1 MKKIVNNKDSVAE
14 KQEQANP
21 IEEAGNLNSEEVQ
34 VITDS
39 ENKTPTVS
47 TKNMDDILNTIT
59 EEFNLFEKGY
69 SLTSFKE
76 TNKNSTITLSNG
88 KYDLSVTI
96 H

>member
-1 MKKIVNNKDSVAE
+1 MKKIVNKGSVAD
-14 KQEQANP
+14 KQEQVNP
-21 IEEAGNLNSEEVQ
+21 IEEAGNLNSEEVE
-34 VITDS
+34 VLTDS

-59 EEFNLFEKGY
+59 DEFNLFDKGY

-76 TNKNSTITLSNG
+76 TSKNSTITLSND

>member
-1 MKKIVNNKDSVAE
+1 MKKIVNKGSVAD
-14 KQEQANP
+14 KQEQTNP
-21 IEEAGNLNSEEVQ
+21 IEEAGNLNSEEVE
-34 VITDS
+34 VLTDS
-39 ENKTPTVS
+39 ENKTLTIS

-59 EEFNLFEKGY
+59 DEFNLFDKGY

-76 TNKNSTITLSNG
+76 TSKNSTITLSND

>member
-1 MKKIVNNKDSVAE
+1 MKKIVNKGSVAD
-14 KQEQANP
+14 KQEQINP
-21 IEEAGNLNSEEVQ
+21 IEEAGNLNSEEVE
-34 VITDS
+34 VLTDS
-39 ENKTPTVS
+39 GNKTLTVS

-59 EEFNLFEKGY
+59 DEFNLFDKGY

-76 TNKNSTITLSNG
+76 TSKNSIITLSNG

>member
-1 MKKIVNNKDSVAE
+1 MKKIVNKGSVAD
-14 KQEQANP
+14 KQEQINP
-21 IEEAGNLNSEEVQ
+21 IEEAGNLNSEEVE
-34 VITDS
+34 VLTDS

-59 EEFNLFEKGY
+59 DEFNLFDKGY

-76 TNKNSTITLSNG
+76 TSKNSIITLSNG

>member
-14 KQEQANP
+14 KQEQTNP

-34 VITDS
+34 VLIDS

-76 TNKNSTITLSNG
+76 TSKNSTITLSNG

>member
-1 MKKIVNNKDSVAE
+1 MKKIVNKGSVAD
-14 KQEQANP
+14 KQEQTNP
-21 IEEAGNLNSEEVQ
+21 IEEAGNLNSEEVE
-34 VITDS
+34 VLT

-59 EEFNLFEKGY
+59 DEFNLFDKGY

-76 TNKNSTITLSNG
+76 TSKNSIITLSNG